1 MQHILPF
8 SGIKYE
14 LTMKRRL
21 LSVFLA
27 LTMILLMLPEI
38 TTALAAINN
47 GGWEGSGTEDPY
59 KSLLEDGSGTYY
71 SDLPTAIEVGTY
83 TIWYRVVG
91 DRNHFDVTDTKPVM
105 AKIVL
110 EDDSKNTGR
119 PGGGIHSRRPHYPTH
134 PDDDTSSDPDDDNPD
149 DPNGDN
155 SSGPNGP
162 QDTDKSPNT
171 GIGLNAA
178 LYYLPVI
185 GVCITAFAAVFRKV
199 E

>member
-47 GGWEGSGTEDPY
+47 GRWE
-59 KSLLEDGSGTYY
+59 GSGTYY

-134 PDDDTSSDPDDDNPD
+134 PDDDTSSDPNDTS

-185 GVCITAFAAVFRKV
+185 GICAVAFAAVFRKV